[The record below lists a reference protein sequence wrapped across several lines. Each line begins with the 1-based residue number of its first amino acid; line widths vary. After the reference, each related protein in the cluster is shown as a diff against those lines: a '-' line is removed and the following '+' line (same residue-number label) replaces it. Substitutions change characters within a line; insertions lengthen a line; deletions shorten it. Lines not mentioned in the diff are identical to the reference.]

1 MSDRAPRP
9 SSEPVQRTSFASAD
23 EVEVTD
29 FIRRMYADHRTRFD
43 RVRRGARF
51 SAHTH
56 DTGALGADRVRT
68 SIDYRGVSADGFAD
82 HVFFVV
88 HGGTVRVSSRTADV
102 TCGRGDAS
110 VYPLGLPVEF
120 DMHGFD
126 VTTVRLSSER
136 VSRVAREMSGEPA
149 VRFLG
154 TTPVSPA
161 MHRYWRSL
169 VRLVGGALADPDSPL
184 ASPLLAEDL
193 AGTVAVA
200 ALHTFPNTA
209 LTREHVPGPGATAP
223 ATVRRAV
230 EHVEAN
236 AHLPLT
242 LTDLA
247 AAAGTSARALQAGF
261 QRHLGTTPLDHVRRV
276 RLDRAHRELVDAD
289 PTRGDTVAAVAAR
302 WGFGNPG
309 RFAAAHREAYG
320 ESPAVTL
327 RR

>member
-9 SSEPVQRTSFASAD
+9 SSEPVQRTSYASAD

-136 VSRVAREMSGEPA
+136 VSGWLGRRQGNRPCGSWAR
-149 VRFLG
+149 
-154 TTPVSPA
+154 PVSPA

-193 AGTVAVA
+193 AQTVAVA

-236 AHLPLT
+236 AHL
-242 LTDLA
+242 
-247 AAAGTSARALQAGF
+247 R
-261 QRHLGTTPLDHVRRV
+261 
-276 RLDRAHRELVDAD
+276 
-289 PTRGDTVAAVAAR
+289 
-302 WGFGNPG
+302 
-309 RFAAAHREAYG
+309 
-320 ESPAVTL
+320 
-327 RR
+327 